1 VFIAL
6 DAMGG
11 DYAPLCNIKGAIDFV
26 KENKNKI
33 GVYLVGNKD
42 ILEEEIKKNNL
53 SIEGLSIEI
62 VHAQEVIQMDE
73 APSIALRKKRNS
85 SMHIAGKLVREGKA
99 VAFVSAGNT
108 GAAMSVGKFIIG
120 AAEGIER
127 PGIAVAFPN
136 KKGSRTV
143 LIDVGANVDSRPRH
157 LLYFAVMGHTYVK
170 EILQTSNNPK
180 VGILSIGEEEGKG
193 NELVKD
199 TYPLLKMTKLNFVG
213 NAEGRDIFTGDF
225 DVIVCD
231 GFVGNVVLKT
241 SESLGMI
248 ILEMIKEEVE
258 KSLISKI
265 GAALILPALKRFKKK
280 ADFAEYGGAPL
291 LGTKGTCIITHGRA
305 DERAIKNALK
315 FASQF
320 VNHDFNRKLLDNIN
334 LLIPEELRKGKEEEL
349 VGELNGQ

>member
-1 VFIAL
+1 MYIAL

-11 DYAPLCNIKGAIDFV
+11 DYAPTCNIEGAVEFAS
-26 KENKNKI
+26 EYKI
-33 GVYLVGNKD
+33 GVYLVGNKS
-42 ILEEEIKKNNL
+42 ILEEHIKRQNL
-53 SIEGLSIEI
+53 DISKLPIEI
-62 VHAQEVIQMDE
+62 VHAEETIGMDE
-73 APSIALRKKRNS
+73 SPSIALRKKRNS

-99 VAFVSAGNT
+99 QAFVSAGNT
-108 GAAMSVGKFIIG
+108 GAAMSIGKFVIG

-170 EILQTSNNPK
+170 EILGTSYKPK
-180 VGILSIGEEEGKG
+180 IGILSIGEEEGKG

-199 TYPLLKMTKLNFVG
+199 TYPLLKMTKLNFIG

-241 SESLGMI
+241 AESLGTI

-258 KSLISKI
+258 KSFISKV
-265 GAALILPALKRFKKK
+265 GAALMLPALKSFKKK
-280 ADFAEYGGAPL
+280 ADFTEYGGAPL
-291 LGTKGTCIITHGRA
+291 LGTMGTCIITHGRA
-305 DERAIKNALK
+305 DGKAIKNALR
-315 FASQF
+315 FASEF
-320 VNHDFNRKLLDNIN
+320 VNHDFNNKLLQN
-334 LLIPEELRKGKEEEL
+334 LNTLIPPELIRAKEEEIQ
-349 VGELNGQ
+349 E